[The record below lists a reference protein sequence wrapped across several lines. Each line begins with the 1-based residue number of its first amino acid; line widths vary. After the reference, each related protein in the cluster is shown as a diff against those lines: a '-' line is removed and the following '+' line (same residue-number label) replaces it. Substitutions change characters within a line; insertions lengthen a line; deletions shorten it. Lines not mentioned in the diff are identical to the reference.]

1 MTLSEFKAWFE
12 GFTESMD
19 GPPSLK
25 QWERIQGRVKEIT
38 GAPVSY
44 PVFVDRY
51 LPAVKPWWAD
61 DIHRYTVRATGAAV
75 PYATLNAGPC
85 QAAMGVGAVNFAS
98 QNQMQAQGRIASMQF
113 DSHSAMNA
121 LGKADADALKAA

>member
-25 QWERIQGRVKEIT
+25 QWERIQARVKEIS
-38 GAPVSY
+38 GVAVSH

-51 LPAVKPWWAD
+51 ISTPNPY
-61 DIHRYTVRATGAAV
+61 RYLVGMPYNGLATTQGAAQ
-75 PYATLNAGPC
+75 ATLNAGSC
-85 QAAMGVGAVNFAS
+85 QSAAGVGNNAFAARTRP
-98 QNQMQAQGRIASMQF
+98 MDASDTVAF

-121 LGKADADALKAA
+121 LGKADAEALKAA